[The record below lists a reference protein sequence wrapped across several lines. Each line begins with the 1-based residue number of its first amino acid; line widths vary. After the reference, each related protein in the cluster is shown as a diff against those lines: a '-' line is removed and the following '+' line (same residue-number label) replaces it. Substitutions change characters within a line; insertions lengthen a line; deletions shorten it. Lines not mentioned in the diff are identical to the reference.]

1 MSNTTGAVTPT
12 DAGLRHGVMSGPELA
27 AQAIANI
34 APSAVIAFTAAAIY
48 VSAGNGTVLSF
59 ALATVVILAV
69 GYCVVVFAR
78 RNASAGSLYT
88 YVAKGL
94 GPFGAYLAGVTLLI
108 GCWGIAAGSLGGA
121 VSYAS
126 DFLVLL
132 GLPAQGVGWQI
143 ALAIV
148 LGGLATLFT
157 IRGIRLSARV
167 SLVLELVSVTII
179 TILLVLAL
187 VWAGPAAWDPSQFS
201 LSGVPMQGV
210 AAGMVLGI
218 LGFVGFSSADALGRE
233 ARNPYTAIPRAI
245 IWSAVVVGVLYVF
258 AAYTQIAL
266 LHDGLASSASPLQDI
281 ATMIGMPSWFT
292 PILTFGVGA
301 SFFAVV
307 VAPLNVVGRI
317 VYVMGKEGV
326 VAERFGR
333 THEGHLTPHRVLLI
347 AGPAAVALDIVLLC
361 LGVHPMDIVVWV
373 DTYGTYGYM
382 VAYALVA
389 IACVAYTKRAGM
401 PNRLVW
407 TAAIVAVVAMA
418 YTFFANVYPVP
429 AFPLNVIPYLFLATV
444 AVALAWFFRVK
455 RVRPEVIDRIGHTET
470 DILEGVG

>member
-1 MSNTTGAVTPT
+1 
-12 DAGLRHGVMSGPELA
+12 MSGPELA

-48 VSAGNGTVLSF
+48 LGAGNGTILSF
-59 ALATVVILAV
+59 VLATIVILSV
-69 GYCVVVFAR
+69 GYCVAVFAKR
-78 RNASAGSLYT
+78 HASAGSLYT

-121 VSYAS
+121 VSYFNQ
-126 DFLVLL
+126 FLVLI
-132 GLPAQGVGWQI
+132 GLPVGGPVSYAI
-143 ALAIV
+143 IAIV
-148 LGGLATLFT
+148 VGGLATLFT

-167 SLVLELVSVTII
+167 SLVLELVSITII
-179 TILLVLAL
+179 MVLLVLAL
-187 VWAGPAAWDPSQFS
+187 VWAGPRAWDPSQFS
-201 LSGVPMQGV
+201 LEGVPLQGV

-233 ARNPYTAIPRAI
+233 AKNPYVAIPRAI
-245 IWSAVVVGVLYVF
+245 MWSAVTVGVLYVF
-258 AAYTQIAL
+258 AAYTQVVVLGA
-266 LHDGLASSASPLQDI
+266 GLGESASPLEEI
-281 ATMIGMPSWFT
+281 ATTIGMPAWFA
-292 PILTFGVGA
+292 PVLTFGVGA

-333 THEGHLTPHRVLLI
+333 THDRHLTPHRVLLV
-347 AGPAAVALDIVLLC
+347 AGPAAILLDVIMIAS
-361 LGVHPMDIVVWV
+361 GVDPMNIVVWV

-389 IACVAYTKRAGM
+389 IACVVYTRREGM
-401 PNRLVW
+401 RNGLVW
-407 TAAIVAVVAMA
+407 VCAVIAVLSMA
-418 YTFFANVYPVP
+418 YVFFANVVPVP
-429 AFPLNVIPYLFLATV
+429 AFPLNVIPYLFLATL
-444 AVALAWFFRVK
+444 AVAIGWYVYLAK
-455 RVRPEVIDRIGHTET
+455 RRPEVIRNIGNTET

>member
-1 MSNTTGAVTPT
+1 MATTNPPV
-12 DAGLRHGVMSGPELA
+12 DAGLRHGVMSGPELG

-48 VSAGNGTVLSF
+48 LSAGTGTILSF
-59 ALATVVILAV
+59 ALATVVILSV

-88 YVAKGL
+88 YVSKGL
-94 GPFGAYLAGVTLLI
+94 GPFGAYLAGVALLV

-121 VSYAS
+121 ISYTS
-126 DFLVLL
+126 DFLVSL
-132 GLPAQGVGWQI
+132 GIPAGGTVATI
-143 ALAIV
+143 VLALV

-167 SLVLELVSVTII
+167 SLTLELISVTII
-179 TILLVLAL
+179 VILLVLAL
-187 VWAGPAAWDPSQFS
+187 VWAGPAAWDPAQFS
-201 LSGVPMQGV
+201 LRDVPGQGV

-245 IWSAVVVGVLYVF
+245 MWSALVVGVLYVF
-258 AAYTQIAL
+258 AAYTQIAVL
-266 LHDGLASSASPLQDI
+266 QEGLADSANPLQDI
-281 ATMIGMPSWFT
+281 ATLIGMPSWFT
-292 PILTFGVGA
+292 PILLFGVGA

-326 VAERFGR
+326 VADRFGR
-333 THEGHLTPHRVLLI
+333 THDSHLTPHRVLLI
-347 AGPAAVALDIVLLC
+347 AGPAAIILDIILLAA
-361 LGVHPMDIVVWV
+361 GVHPMDIVVWV
-373 DTYGTYGYM
+373 DTYATYGYM
-382 VAYALVA
+382 VAYSLVA
-389 IACVAYTKRAGM
+389 AACVVYTRRTGL

-407 TAAIVAVVAMA
+407 ITAVIAILAMA

-429 AFPLNVIPYLFLATV
+429 TFPLNILPYLFLATV
-444 AVALAWFFRVK
+444 AVALGWYYHL
-455 RVRPEVIDRIGHTET
+455 VRNHPEVIARIGQTET
-470 DILEGVG
+470 DTLEGVG

>member
-1 MSNTTGAVTPT
+1 MSNTTVTPT
-12 DAGLRHGVMSGPELA
+12 DAGLRRGVMSGPELA

-48 VSAGNGTVLSF
+48 LSAGNGTVLSF

-94 GPFGAYLAGVTLLI
+94 GPFGAYLAGVSLLI

-121 VSYAS
+121 VSYAG
-126 DFLVLL
+126 DFLTLL
-132 GLPAQGVGWQI
+132 GLPAQGVGWHI

-167 SLVLELVSVTII
+167 SLVLELISVTII

-187 VWAGPAAWDPSQFS
+187 VWAGPAAWDPAQFS
-201 LSGVPMQGV
+201 LTGVPVQGV
-210 AAGMVLGI
+210 AVGMVLGI

-245 IWSAVVVGVLYVF
+245 IWSAIVVGVLYVF

-266 LHDGLASSASPLQDI
+266 LHDGLAASASPLQDI
-281 ATMIGMPSWFT
+281 AVKIGMPGWFT

-347 AGPAAVALDIVLLC
+347 AGPSAIVLDIILLVA
-361 LGVHPMDIVVWV
+361 GVAPMNIVVWV

-389 IACVAYTKRAGM
+389 IACVAYTKRAGI
-401 PNRLVW
+401 PNRMVW
-407 TAAIVAVVAMA
+407 TAAVVVVLAMA

-444 AVALAWFFRVK
+444 ALALVWFGHIK
-455 RVRPEVIDRIGHTET
+455 RTRPEVVDRIGRTET